1 MHKGRGK
8 SSYSEW
14 SHDDLREWRGKIGS
28 TQAQMAK
35 ELGVSHRQ
43 YCYYESGHTPIDMS
57 LELAVRW
64 LSHQKGPSYEY
75 QNDYGVV
82 ELAPGVVTKPQG
94 TLTAFQKERITRLL
108 NAIHNYPTSNLDE
121 KGQKILSQCV
131 DEISLLTSHLS
142 EA

>member
-14 SHDDLREWRGKIGS
+14 SRDDLREWRGKIGS

-64 LSHQKGPSYEY
+64 LSHQKGPSHEY
-75 QNDYGVV
+75 
-82 ELAPGVVTKPQG
+82 QG
-94 TLTAFQKERITRLL
+94 TLTAFQKERISRLL
-108 NAIHNYPTSNLDE
+108 NAIHNYPTSDLDE

>member
-1 MHKGRGK
+1 VHKGRGK

-57 LELAVRW
+57 LELAVRY
-64 LSHQKGPSYEY
+64 LHEKKLGDLRDEITAIA
-75 QNDYGVV
+75 GVM
-82 ELAPGVVTKPQG
+82 EVTPKPQG
-94 TLTAFQKERITRLL
+94 TLTPFQKERISRLM
-108 NAIHNYPTSNLDE
+108 NAIHNYPASNLDE

-131 DEISLLTSHLS
+131 DEISMLTSHLS